1 MTKQMNSNPTKR
13 EAVLLTCYMT
23 GSTSGKNLGTPGY
36 SYDFVAK
43 LYEKLL
49 SGNREV
55 IPVPQPKL
63 NLEKAAADA
72 RARGLSPVH
81 VSILPFQD
89 VHMCKTAPNVV
100 IPAWEFPDIPDHE
113 FDSNPRNN
121 WVAMANKTDLV
132 LVGGQ
137 FTVESMRRGGVTS
150 PIQIV
155 QVPTPD
161 GYFAV
166 SPWDYNK
173 QTTVNCRA
181 YWPRAA
187 ESEQFDEVETRKSC
201 FKDAKRAMTQSVRA
215 VYKAVLG
222 PARYQAISDRMKSRR
237 NDRRRKRAGM
247 STGPDVLFLNY
258 PSTSELQLSGVVY
271 TSIFN
276 PDDGRKNWADLISAF
291 LLANGD
297 REDAT
302 LVLKLITRRRE
313 GAEQVIR
320 YYQEIDIPHRCKV
333 AFVVDYLS
341 DETLH
346 QLASASTYY
355 LQTTRAEG
363 NCLPLMNYLAAGR
376 PGISPNH
383 SAMGDY
389 FNDSYGWV
397 VQSHQEPASW
407 PHDSR
412 LRYKTSWGRLVWT
425 SCRDSIRDSYDF
437 AIAQQEQ
444 YQSLSRRCRN
454 HMQQW
459 ASEQAVGERIN
470 LALDQLRDGKLK
482 PMSEQG
488 PVLLKFPH
496 ANGQAGS
503 DRAAA

>member
-1 MTKQMNSNPTKR
+1 
-13 EAVLLTCYMT
+13 
-23 GSTSGKNLGTPGY
+23 
-36 SYDFVAK
+36 
-43 LYEKLL
+43 
-49 SGNREV
+49 
-55 IPVPQPKL
+55 
-63 NLEKAAADA
+63 
-72 RARGLSPVH
+72 VH

-89 VHMCKTAPNVV
+89 VHMCKSAPNVV
-100 IPAWEFPDIPDHE
+100 IPAWEFPDVPDHE
-113 FDSNPRNN
+113 FDNNPKNN

-161 GYFAV
+161 AYFQI
-166 SPWDYNK
+166 SPWDYHK

-181 YWPRAA
+181 YWPRAQD
-187 ESEQFDEVETRKSC
+187 SELADELETRKTC
-201 FKDAKRAMTQSVRA
+201 FKLAKRSMVQSTRA
-215 VYKAVLG
+215 IYKAILG
-222 PARYQAISDRMKSRR
+222 PARYQAMSDRMKLRR
-237 NDRRRKRAGM
+237 TERRRKRAGLGNC
-247 STGPDVLFLNY
+247 SPDVLMLNY

-276 PDDGRKNWADLISAF
+276 PDDGRKNWSDLITAF
-291 LLANGD
+291 LTAVGD
-297 REDAT
+297 CEDAT

-320 YYQEIDIPHRCKV
+320 FYQECDIPHRCKV

-376 PGISPNH
+376 PGISPAH

-389 FNDSYGWV
+389 FDKDCGWVIDSY
-397 VQSHQEPASW
+397 QEPASW

-412 LRYKTSWGRLVWT
+412 LRYKTTWGRLNWA

-437 AIAQQEQ
+437 AIGQQEQ
-444 YQSLSRRCRN
+444 YRSLSRRCRN

-459 ASEQAVGERIN
+459 ASCDAVGTRIN
-470 LALDQLRDGKLK
+470 AALDQLRDGALK
-482 PMSEQG
+482 RIPQAG

-496 ANGQAGS
+496 THQQSNA